1 LQRHLVAHGVGTESM
16 IHFSCDLCKRPL
28 DPEDDLRYVVKLE
41 VYAAFDPMKIDDSDD
56 DRDSLQ
62 DLNEI
67 LEHIDD
73 VSSPEVGEDVY
84 QQMRFD
90 LCPECRK
97 KFIKNPLGRKPA
109 EQFDFSK
116 N

>member
-1 LQRHLVAHGVGTESM
+1 M
-16 IHFSCDLCKRPL
+16 IHYSCDLCKRPL
-28 DPEDDLRYVVKLE
+28 DPQDDLRYVVKLE
-41 VYAAFDPMKIDDSDD
+41 VYAAFDPLSIEEE
-56 DRDSLQ
+56 DRDNMEELS
-62 DLNEI
+62 EI

-73 VSSPEVGEDVY
+73 TQSSQVGEDVY
-84 QQMRFD
+84 QQLRFD

-97 KFIKNPLGRKPA
+97 KFLKNPLGQRPA

>member
-1 LQRHLVAHGVGTESM
+1 M

-28 DPEDDLRYVVKLE
+28 DPEDDLRYIVKIE
-41 VYAAFDPMKIDDSDD
+41 VYAALDPLKLDDAEDSDH
-56 DRDSLQ
+56 LQ

-73 VSSPEVGEDVY
+73 VNDPNVGADVY
-84 QQMRFD
+84 EQKRFD

-97 KFIKNPLGRKPA
+97 KFMKNPLGRKPS